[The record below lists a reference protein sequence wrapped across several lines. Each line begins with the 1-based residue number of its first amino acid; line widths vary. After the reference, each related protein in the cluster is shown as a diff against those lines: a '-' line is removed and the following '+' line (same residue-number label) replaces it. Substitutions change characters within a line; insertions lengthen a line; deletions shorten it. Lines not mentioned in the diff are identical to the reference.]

1 MTREQFMAAVAWVAL
16 IAVGVAVAALLIWAL
31 ARL

>member
-1 MTREQFMAAVAWVAL
+1 VTREQFLFWAAWVAL
-16 IAVGVAVAALLIWAL
+16 IAVGVAVAAVLIWAL